1 MYIFKKELR
10 DEVLQGRSIR
20 YMSQKLLN
28 ITPVYLSNVL
38 NGKIGC
44 SKRLAIQIVNCV
56 TDNEN
61 LENYFIIKE
70 K

>member
-1 MYIFKKELR
+1 MFIFKKEFR
-10 DEVLQGRSIR
+10 EEVLQGRSIK
-20 YMSQKLLN
+20 YLSNKILN
-28 ITPVYLSNVL
+28 ITPVYLSNIL

-44 SKRLAIQIVNCV
+44 SKRLAIQILKCV
-56 TDNEN
+56 TDNED